1 MLKMRFLLLLIL
13 YPALVSAITN
23 YKAGDKLFVLSTSG
37 LALREKP
44 DPAGAKMETLKNGVP
59 VVVQKEDLKKFAHTV
74 VNEFKG
80 YDMTGYWVKVKTWDN
95 KTGYVFDGYL
105 SKYQAPAKVILK
117 DHVDPK
123 YSVAEQYMMVHSKPK
138 GKRAKLAKTKSGLE
152 HYAQAFVNGAVVEV
166 EKGKANSTFKI
177 KFDRS
182 TTIEEAYLIGK
193 ALWLE
198 GAPAQSTFID
208 GLILLTNQKETKQ
221 ATIELKNKVVV
232 LTMMIAD

>member
-13 YPALVSAITN
+13 YPALVSAIAN

-44 DPAGAKMETLKNGVP
+44 DPAGAKMQTLKNGAP
-59 VVVQKEDLKKFAHTV
+59 VVVEKEDLKKFAYT

-80 YDMTGYWVKVKTWDN
+80 YDLEGYWVKIKTWDN
-95 KTGYVFDGYL
+95 KIGYVFDAYL

-117 DHVDPK
+117 DHIDPK
-123 YSVAEQYMMVHSKPK
+123 YTVAEQYMMVHSKPK
-138 GKRAKLAKTKSGLE
+138 GKRVKLAKTKSGLE
-152 HYAQAFVNGAVVEV
+152 HYTQAFVNGAVVEV
-166 EKGKANSTFKI
+166 DKGKDNTTFKI

-182 TTIEEAYLIGK
+182 TTTEEAYLIGK

-198 GAPAQSTFID
+198 GLPAQSMFID

-221 ATIELKNKVVV
+221 ATIELKNKVVI